1 MEIEKLVLLL
11 VGGVIGFIA
20 SIAKD
25 YFVEKTKRKYKE
37 IELKR
42 EKAEELYILLEKW
55 ANFFFFQKNH
65 LVLVM
70 NGHIDYNEYLDYIIN
85 EGEKNKVDFK
95 RIDMIINIYFDK
107 LLSFDEK
114 VRKQMEIVN
123 DIEYEYKKEYEN
135 GNIDGKQYIN
145 LLLSETLKTTESID
159 KIKKEVCI
167 LVKELN

>member
-1 MEIEKLVLLL
+1 MEKYLLL
-11 VGGVIGFIA
+11 ILGAIIGFGL
-20 SIAKD
+20 SVLKD
-25 YFVEKTKRKYKE
+25 FITEKTKKKFKE
-37 IELKR
+37 NELKR

-55 ANFFFFQKNH
+55 ADFFFSQKNH

-70 NGHIDYNEYLDYIIN
+70 DGHIDYNEYLDYIIN

-123 DIEYEYKKEYEN
+123 NIEYEYKKEYEN

>member
-1 MEIEKLVLLL
+1 
-11 VGGVIGFIA
+11 
-20 SIAKD
+20 
-25 YFVEKTKRKYKE
+25 
-37 IELKR
+37 
-42 EKAEELYILLEKW
+42 
-55 ANFFFFQKNH
+55 
-65 LVLVM
+65 M

-85 EGEKNKVDFK
+85 EGEKNKIDFK

-123 DIEYEYKKEYEN
+123 NIEYEYKKEYEN

-145 LLLSETLKTTESID
+145 LLLSETLKTTESIN